1 MDRARKGI
9 GWPVKQENGPWLKK
23 DQVILQETRS
33 LTWLLTE
40 LEIFSSLGYSNRK

>member
-9 GWPVKQENGPWLKK
+9 GWPAKQEKGPWLKK
-23 DQVILQETRS
+23 DQVILQEIRS

-40 LEIFSSLGYSNRK
+40 LEIFSSLGF